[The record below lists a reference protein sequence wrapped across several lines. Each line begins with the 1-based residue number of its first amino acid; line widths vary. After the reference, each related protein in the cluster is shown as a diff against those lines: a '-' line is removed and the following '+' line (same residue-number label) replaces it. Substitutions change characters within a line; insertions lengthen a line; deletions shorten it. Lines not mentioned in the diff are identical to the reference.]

1 MFHWDQ
7 GLFLTKA
14 GLALD
19 VTRRQKVG
27 FISHAHADHMA
38 RHELA
43 ICTPETA
50 RLYQHRLGAH
60 RRTKE
65 LRYREPMRFGPLT
78 LTLYPA
84 GHCLG
89 SAMLLADD
97 GEKRLLFTGDFK
109 LGSSATCEEA
119 ELPKA
124 DILVM
129 ESTFGKPKYRLPPR
143 DQTVTELVA
152 LVREI
157 LESGMT
163 PVIHAY
169 ALGKAQEVTK
179 LLTLNGIKVQQHPT
193 TFAVSQVYRQCGI
206 DLGDVTEYKGRVR
219 ANHAVVTLPR
229 GMKNFRIAGI
239 KHPVSIAVTGWAV
252 DSGAK
257 YRYRVDHALP
267 LSDHAD
273 FEQLLETA
281 RCVGAAEIYCTHGSA
296 EFVGHLSAAG
306 FNALP
311 VTGSYQMRM
320 F

>member
-7 GLFLTKA
+7 GLFLTQA

-27 FISHAHADHMA
+27 FISHAHADHMG

-50 RLYQHRLGAH
+50 RLYQHRLGAQ
-60 RRTKE
+60 RRTAE
-65 LRYREPMRFGPLT
+65 LCYREPMQFGPLT

-109 LGSSATCEEA
+109 LGPSATSVEA
-119 ELPKA
+119 ELPRA

-129 ESTFGKPKYRLPPR
+129 ESTFGNPKYRLPPR
-143 DQTVTELVA
+143 EEVVA
-152 LVREI
+152 EFISIVRET
-157 LESGMT
+157 LAAGLT

-169 ALGKAQEVTK
+169 ALGKAQEVTR
-179 LLTLNGIKVQQHPT
+179 LLTLAGIKVQQHPT
-193 TFAVSQVYRQCGI
+193 TYAVSQVYRQCGV
-206 DLGDVTEYKGRVR
+206 DLGDVTEYKGRLR
-219 ANHAVVTLPR
+219 ANHAVVTPPR

-252 DSGAK
+252 DPGAK
-257 YRYRVDHALP
+257 YRYHVDHALP

-281 RCVGAAEIYCTHGSA
+281 EQVGAEEIYCTHGSA
-296 EFVGHLSAAG
+296 EFVGHLRAAG
-306 FNALP
+306 FHALP

>member
-1 MFHWDQ
+1 MPMRITWP
-7 GLFLTKA
+7 GMNWPSA
-14 GLALD
+14 P
-19 VTRRQKVG
+19 RRRRAS
-27 FISHAHADHMA
+27 ISIAWEQ
-38 RHELA
+38 R
-43 ICTPETA
+43 
-50 RLYQHRLGAH
+50 
-60 RRTKE
+60 RRTVE
-65 LRYREPMRFGPLT
+65 LRYWESMQFGPLT

-109 LGSSATCEEA
+109 LGPSATCEEA
-119 ELPKA
+119 ELPEA

-143 DQTVTELVA
+143 EETVAELGRSSPRDA
-152 LVREI
+152 IEL
-157 LESGMT
+157 GMT

-169 ALGKAQEVTK
+169 ALGKAQEVTR
-179 LLTLNGIKVQQHPT
+179 LLTLAGINVQQHPT

-206 DLGDVTEYKGRVR
+206 DLGDVTEYKGRLR

-252 DSGAK
+252 DKGAK

-273 FEQLLETA
+273 YDQFLETA
-281 RCVGAAEIYCTHGSA
+281 QRVGAARDLLHPWLGGIRRASLCSGVQCPAGDGE
-296 EFVGHLSAAG
+296 LSDAYVLTALAPSCQRLLAASG
-306 FNALP
+306 RDCA
-311 VTGSYQMRM
+311 GCSGG
-320 F
+320 

>member
-1 MFHWDQ
+1 MFHWDR

-27 FISHAHADHMA
+27 FISHAHADHMG

-50 RLYQHRLGAH
+50 LLYRHRMGAH
-60 RRTKE
+60 RRTAE
-65 LRYREPMRFGPLT
+65 LRYRESMQFGPLK

-109 LGSSATCEEA
+109 LGPSVTSVEA

-129 ESTFGKPKYRLPPR
+129 ESTFGRPKYRLPPR
-143 DQTVTELVA
+143 EEVVEQLIS
-152 LVREI
+152 LVRKT
-157 LESGMT
+157 LASGMT

-169 ALGKAQEVTK
+169 ALGKAQEVTR
-179 LLTLNGIKVQQHPT
+179 LLTLSGIKVQQHPMT
-193 TFAVSQVYRQCGI
+193 YAVSQVYRQCGV
-206 DLGDVTEYKGRVR
+206 DLGDVSEYKGRLR
-219 ANHAVVTLPR
+219 NGHAVVTLPQ
-229 GMKNFRIAGI
+229 GMKNYRIAGI

-252 DSGAK
+252 EPGAK

-273 FEQLLETA
+273 FGQLLETVKHVQA
-281 RCVGAAEIYCTHGSA
+281 DEVYCTHGSK
-296 EFVGHLSAAG
+296 EFVGHLRAAG
-306 FNALP
+306 FNAQP